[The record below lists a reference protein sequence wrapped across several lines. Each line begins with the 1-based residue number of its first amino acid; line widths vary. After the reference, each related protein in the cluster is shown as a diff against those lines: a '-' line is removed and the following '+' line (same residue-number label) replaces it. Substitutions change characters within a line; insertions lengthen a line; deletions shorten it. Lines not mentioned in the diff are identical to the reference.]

1 MLSPD
6 SPSRGGTTTTFL
18 RWTFCRAVFHRG
30 YVLTSGLYFVLDAHL
45 SAYQLLVL
53 ATAMSVT
60 LVLSD
65 IPLGVWSDSFSRKW
79 PLVIGHGFLA
89 AGMVMTGLVT
99 VFPLLVVTQV
109 LWGLGW
115 AFSTGADVAW
125 VTDESNRPSQ
135 IATVLTVRARWDLV
149 GGAVGMVAFGL
160 LGWAMGLGPAIVVS
174 GSAMALVGVSVAI
187 NFTESNF
194 VPPKMQKWKSSVSIL
209 QRGLR
214 LSRRDDQV
222 RLVLVATMTVN
233 AAAMITWVFPKQ
245 LIDQGFPSDPVLWYT
260 ALGLLTLA
268 VGILALRVV
277 EARIEGVGVAKRAY
291 ALTCFVGSMGL
302 VVLAS
307 APNAV
312 IGSAGILLVS
322 GIAFNVTRTVS
333 VIWVNRRTPSDIR
346 ATMHSFL
353 SQAES
358 VGEILG
364 GVALAGLAALSGT
377 LSTILASAALIGI
390 AGVLV
395 GTTRTDQRPSPAIE
409 GPD

>member
-1 MLSPD
+1 MLAPD
-6 SPSRGGTTTTFL
+6 NAGRSGTTNTFL

-30 YVLTSGLYFVLDAHL
+30 YVLASGLYFVLDARL

-53 ATAMSVT
+53 ATVMSIT

-65 IPLGVWSDSFSRKW
+65 IPLGVWSDAFSRKW

-125 VTDESNRPSQ
+125 VTDEFNRPGL
-135 IATVLTVRARWDLV
+135 IAAVLTVRARWDLT

-160 LGWAMGLGPAIVVS
+160 LGWAVGLGAAIVVT
-174 GSAMALVGVSVAI
+174 GSAMALVGVYVAVR
-187 NFTESNF
+187 FTENNF
-194 VPPKMQKWKSSVSIL
+194 VPPKVQKWKNAVSIF
-209 QRGLR
+209 QRGLL

-222 RLVLVATMTVN
+222 RLVLVATMIVN
-233 AAAMITWVFPKQ
+233 GAAMISWVFPRQ
-245 LIDQGFPSDPVLWYT
+245 LIDQGFPSNPVLWYT
-260 ALGLLTLA
+260 ALGILSLG
-268 VGILALRVV
+268 VGVLALHVV
-277 EARIEGVGVAKRAY
+277 EARIEGVGVARRTY

-302 VVLAS
+302 VVLAY
-307 APNAV
+307 APSAV

-322 GIAFNVTRTVS
+322 GISFNVTRTVS

-358 VGEILG
+358 AGEIVG

-377 LSTILASAALIGI
+377 LSSILTAAALIGV

-395 GTTRTDQRPSPAIE
+395 GKSRADHRAFPAVD
-409 GPD
+409 GSD